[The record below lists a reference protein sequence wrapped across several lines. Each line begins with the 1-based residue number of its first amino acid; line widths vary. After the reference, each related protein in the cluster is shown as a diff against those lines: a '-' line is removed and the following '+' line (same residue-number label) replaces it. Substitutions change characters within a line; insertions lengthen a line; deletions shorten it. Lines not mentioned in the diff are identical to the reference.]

1 MEKVMGFGGIFFKA
15 KDPEMLRAWYAE
27 NLGIDVQPW
36 GGAIFPWEHNDPYGD
51 AYSVWMP
58 FEETSD
64 YFEPSTRPFM
74 VNFRVADL
82 DAMMAQ
88 LITNGCLVEE
98 RMANSSQGR
107 FGWVIDPEGN
117 RIELWEPPQ

>member
-15 KDPEMLRAWYAE
+15 RDPEMLRAWYAE
-27 NLGIDVQPW
+27 NLGIPVQPW
-36 GGAIFPWEHNDPYGD
+36 GGAIFPWEHHDPLGD

-58 FEETSD
+58 FEETTD

-74 VNFRVADL
+74 VNFRGADL